1 MNAPKRQRTV
11 SVSVTLEDGSV
22 VHDAGWDMFVA
33 KDALSAAVEKK
44 IAENEAARVCA
55 AEVETKKKAADD
67 AYARMLQHVQ
77 TVFPNAV
84 KVEWDQSGDLEY
96 PDMAQ
101 YYEGSRHNLAEE
113 FDLEYRLEFFI
124 GFATPE
130 DPTCDANE
138 AALRL
143 TYDATLKTEA
153 TDEKVYF
160 ELDAYDFSLN
170 IDGWQT
176 DTVNPSADAVRRM
189 LIKLVTDE
197 APETPA
203 SLVCEKLKACNIA
216 KKLAA
221 CSRFVQ

>member
-1 MNAPKRQRTV
+1 MNAPKRQRTI

-33 KDALSAAVEKK
+33 KDALDAAVEQKLTRGK
-44 IAENEAARVCA
+44 LAVEAKEKAA
-55 AEVETKKKAADD
+55 AEVS
-67 AYARMLQHVQ
+67 ARMLRHVQ

-84 KVEWDQSGDLEY
+84 KVDWDQSGDLEY

-101 YYEGSRHNLAEE
+101 YYEGSRYSLADE

-130 DPTCDANE
+130 DPTCAYNE

-143 TYDATLKTEA
+143 TYDATLNTEA
-153 TDEKVYF
+153 TDNKVYF
-160 ELDAYDFSLN
+160 ELEDDFSFS
-170 IDGWQT
+170 IAGWQT
-176 DTVNPSADAVRRM
+176 DTVNPSADAVRDM
-189 LIKLVTDE
+189 LIELVTDE

-203 SLVCEKLKACNIA
+203 SIMREKLKECNIA
-216 KKLAA
+216 KELAF
-221 CSRFVQ
+221 CPRFIE